1 MTLDE
6 AVKGK
11 PPVRHDL
18 KNRMEIRKA
27 LSDTQSKLVVDDDD
41 PTGTQTVHGIWVY
54 MDWSVDTMKRALTQ
68 KEEVFYISTN
78 SRALPKRE
86 MEILS
91 RDLGR
96 NLREASQ
103 AISQDSTQRH
113 AQNVS
118 PHILIASRS
127 DSTLRG
133 HFPEEV
139 DALLEGLEQTVDGI
153 ILAPALFEAG
163 RYTID
168 DIHWVEQGGTLVP
181 AADTEFARDPAFG
194 YTHSNLREWVEEKT
208 RGRWKAEEVLT
219 LSLERIRGEG
229 PEGVLT
235 ILMEAIGGVPIIV
248 NAACYEDLETVV
260 LAILEAEKRG
270 KRYAY
275 RSAACFIKVRGGF
288 TEKPLLTASELG
300 TSGGAGLIV
309 VGSYVGK
316 TSRQLDR
323 LLAEDLCQGIEL
335 QVDLLAEGEATRD
348 REVKRVKEEAEK
360 LLKRGKTVAIY
371 TSRRVRQAQGK
382 EFLSFGNRVM
392 ESLCRVVQEIQIRPA
407 FVVAKGGITSVEI
420 ARTGLGVK
428 EAYVPGQIAKGVPL
442 WQLGPETKWPG
453 IPYVV
458 FPGNVGDD
466 ETLKEVVHRLRTPDE
481 STGVRNS

>member
-118 PHILIASRS
+118 PHMLIASRS

-335 QVDLLAEGEATRD
+335 QVDLLTEG
-348 REVKRVKEEAEK
+348 EVKRVKEEAEK

-371 TSRRVRQAQGK
+371 TSRKVRQAQGK